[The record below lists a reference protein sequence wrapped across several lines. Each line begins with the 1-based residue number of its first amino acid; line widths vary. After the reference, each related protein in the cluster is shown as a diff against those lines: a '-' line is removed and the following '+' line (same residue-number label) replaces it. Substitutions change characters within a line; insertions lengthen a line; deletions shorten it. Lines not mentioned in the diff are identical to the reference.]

1 MVYTSVVQ
9 SEDTMRVF
17 IALAV
22 LVCRWW
28 MVCGIGRCPFPGIPA
43 NAVALNERNETITWR
58 NRSPFTERQIVKYFC
73 VGLDEAIVRL
83 ASEFSCKDDGQWS
96 DSLPRCGNQLSNYAK
111 S

>member
-9 SEDTMRVF
+9 SEDKMRVF

-73 VGLDEAIVRL
+73 VGLDEAIVNRPVNSAARMTGSGVTRYL
-83 ASEFSCKDDGQWS
+83 VAVSSSQVT
-96 DSLPRCGNQLSNYAK
+96 
-111 S
+111 